1 MKNEGPLLETLTPRL
16 QECPA
21 AFLDEPVIGDSGSV
35 AVEAVVADLVRV
47 LEGDYLLRPDADV
60 FQMKRA
66 AVRNR
71 MRLVLIASW
80 MLYDPWFREKH
91 LGGAALRFLKNDL
104 HALATLVDAEAFVTD
119 PDRRE
124 ELARYSLRHLGFR
137 PGGETEAQAQD
148 RLAALDS
155 VERARV
161 VRETKAAEERARK
174 IREEM
179 RRKRERELAAS
190 KPMRE

>member
-1 MKNEGPLLETLTPRL
+1 MGNNG
-16 QECPA
+16 
-21 AFLDEPVIGDSGSV
+21 VVS
-35 AVEAVVADLVRV
+35 VEAVVADLVRV
-47 LEGDYLLRPDADV
+47 LDGDYLARPTTTA
-60 FQMKRA
+60 FHLKSA
-66 AVRNR
+66 KVRNR

-80 MLYDPWFREKH
+80 MLYDPWFSGKN
-91 LGGAALRFLKNDL
+91 LGKAALGFLKKDL
-104 HALATLVDAEAFVTD
+104 HELAKLVKAEAFVTD

-124 ELARYSLRHLGFR
+124 ELARHGLRRLGFR
-137 PGGETEAQAQD
+137 PRGETEAQAQD

>member
-1 MKNEGPLLETLTPRL
+1 MKQEGPLLETLTHRL

-21 AFLDEPVIGDSGSV
+21 AFLEEPVIGGSGVVS
-35 AVEAVVADLVRV
+35 VEAVVADLVRA
-47 LEGDYLLRPDADV
+47 LEGDYLLRPDASA
-60 FQMKRA
+60 FQLKRA
-66 AVRNR
+66 KGRNR
-71 MRLVLIASW
+71 LRLVLIASW
-80 MLYDPWFREKH
+80 MLYDPWFVEKN
-91 LGGAALRFLKNDL
+91 LDKAALGFLKKDL
-104 HALATLVDAEAFVTD
+104 HELAKLVDAEAFVTD

-124 ELARYSLRHLGFR
+124 ELARYGLRHLGFR
-137 PGGETEAQAQD
+137 PKGETEAQARD

-179 RRKRERELAAS
+179 RRKRERELAAA